1 MNILTITPR
10 IGWSLVAV
18 FAIIISQHFGLTF
31 EGNDLFYGSL
41 VFAGIGNV
49 HDELLDA
56 INEQGEVMQ
65 KYLKKL
71 DQLDREFLE
80 FQKKA
85 NRPNIAGSFGGG
97 DNSQARKDLA
107 AYVSSRGEIKSGFTS
122 DGPSGGWSVNRVLN
136 NDIGLIVRNNS
147 AVRQL
152 ISFVPIPIGGG
163 DSYEEMVS
171 TSALG
176 AAWVGES
183 QARPETS
190 GLALAKITTMLH
202 ESYAMPVLTQRL
214 ADDNSSN
221 LVDFLINEVSI
232 SFIEQEETALFS
244 GNGVNEPLGLNGI
257 VSVATA
263 DSTRAFG
270 QIEFVKTGNSGAFL
284 VANPLAAV
292 KQLFYKLKSGYRKNA
307 VWLMNSDTAYQLAA
321 LIGSTLES
329 LWDQGNVANGTPP
342 TLMGRPVITCESC
355 PSIGADTQAIWFG
368 DFNRAF
374 RGIEREGNK
383 VLLDPFSDKP
393 MLRVYIYR
401 RLGFQLRDS
410 NALKCLKFSA

>member
-1 MNILTITPR
+1 M
-10 IGWSLVAV
+10 
-18 FAIIISQHFGLTF
+18 
-31 EGNDLFYGSL
+31 
-41 VFAGIGNV
+41 
-49 HDELLDA
+49 
-56 INEQGEVMQ
+56 
-65 KYLKKL
+65 
-71 DQLDREFLE
+71 
-80 FQKKA
+80 
-85 NRPNIAGSFGGG
+85 
-97 DNSQARKDLA
+97 
-107 AYVSSRGEIKSGFTS
+107 
-122 DGPSGGWSVNRVLN
+122 
-136 NDIGLIVRNNS
+136 
-147 AVRQL
+147 
-152 ISFVPIPIGGG
+152 PIPIGGG

-221 LVDFLINEVSI
+221 LVDFLVNEVSI

-244 GNGVNEPLGLNGI
+244 GNGTTEPLGLNGI

-321 LIGSTLES
+321 LIGSTQES

-342 TLMGRPVITCESC
+342 TLMGRPVVTCESC
-355 PSIGADTQAIWFG
+355 PSIGADTQAIWFW

-383 VLLDPFSDKP
+383 VLLDPYSDKP